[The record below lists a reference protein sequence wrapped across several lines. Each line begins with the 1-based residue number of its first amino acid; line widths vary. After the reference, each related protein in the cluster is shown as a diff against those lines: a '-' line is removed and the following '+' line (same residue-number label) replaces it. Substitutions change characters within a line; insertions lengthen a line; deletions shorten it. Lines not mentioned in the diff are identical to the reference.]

1 MAVAKMSS
9 DPLVV
14 GGVIGDVID
23 AFSPTVK
30 MTVTY
35 HSNKKVCNGHELL
48 PNFVTLKPKV
58 EVLGGDLRSFFT
70 LVMTDPDVPGPS
82 DPYLREHLHWIVT
95 DIPGTTDAT
104 FGKEIVKYEVPSPNI
119 GIHRFVFLLYK
130 QKRRQTVKPPHP
142 STSRD
147 GFNARKFALDND
159 LSLPVAA
166 VYFIAQ
172 RATAARRR

>member
-1 MAVAKMSS
+1 MAMGKMPS

-14 GGVIGDVID
+14 GGVVGDVVD
-23 AFSPTVK
+23 AISPTVK

-35 HSNKKVCNGHELL
+35 HSYKKVCNGHELL

-104 FGKEIVKYEVPSPNI
+104 FGKEIVKYEEPSPNI
-119 GIHRFVFLLYK
+119 GTHRYVFLLYK
-130 QKRRQTVKPPHP
+130 QKRRQTVKPPPHP
-142 STSRD
+142 SRD
-147 GFNARKFALDND
+147 GFNSRKFALDNH

-172 RATAARRR
+172 RPTAARRR